1 MDVRGQECFCCCYK
15 CVVNMECTSA
25 RQKKFKKIKYNN

>member
-1 MDVRGQECFCCCYK
+1 MDVRGQECCCCYK